1 MVRAPAMRSLALVDL
16 YFPAHAAP
24 LADIQAAATTAG
36 LDGIFVVAESSDEA
50 PSADELAA
58 VNALGGAR
66 VHVAHVVTGAGF
78 RLLVLPPPSGLSGV
92 GLDALEAA
100 TDERMV
106 FAMLAELGAVAVSVA
121 PRQGEHGTVARRVA
135 HPSDDLGPGA
145 KASKPGVGV
154 VALVTGGSRLG
165 RDLDIEDT
173 ALHGR
178 RILGATGPF
187 GQLADLGRYA
197 SLVPG
202 HADSLA
208 SLVDGLRAGLGMA
221 IELGPRRGA
230 KSHHTA
236 PVEPDEGRDD
246 GPPQKRGRRR
256 RRRGPR
262 PGGAPDAA

>member
-1 MVRAPAMRSLALVDL
+1 MVRARAMRSLALVDL

-36 LDGIFVVAESSDEA
+36 LDGILVVAESSDEA
-50 PSADELAA
+50 PGADELAA
-58 VNALGGAR
+58 VNAHGGAR
-66 VHVAHVVTGAGF
+66 VHLAHVVTGAGF

-92 GLDALEAA
+92 GLGALEAA
-100 TDERMV
+100 SDERMV
-106 FAMLAELGAVAVSVA
+106 FATLAELGAVAVSVA
-121 PRQGEHGTVARRVA
+121 PRQGEDGSVARRVA
-135 HPSDDLGPGA
+135 HPSDDAAKSA
-145 KASKPGVGV
+145 KAKPGVGV

-165 RDLDIEDT
+165 RDLDIEDA

-230 KSHHTA
+230 KSHHPA

-262 PGGAPDAA
+262 PGGAPEGT